1 MVIPFI
7 AVEGP
12 IGVGKTSLTEALA
25 QEFDYV
31 ALHEIVDENPFL
43 NKFYENI
50 EEWSFQTEMFFLCN
64 RYKQLGD
71 IQKHTLSENRPVVAD
86 YHIFKNLIFAKR
98 TLQEEEYEKYAE
110 IYRILTRDVPMPNII
125 VYLTAS
131 LEKLQE
137 RIELRGRTFEQQID
151 PNYLVQLAEDYAQFM
166 EDFERVH
173 PEVPVLRFD
182 GDAFDFVHSEAD
194 RAHIVREVKKVLEEM
209 K

>member
-151 PNYLVQLAEDYAQFM
+151 PNYLVQLTEDYAQFM

-182 GDAFDFVHSEAD
+182 GDAFDFVHSVSD
-194 RAHIVREVKKVLEEM
+194 RAHIVREVKRVLEE
-209 K
+209 KK

>member
-25 QEFDYV
+25 KEFDYV

>member
-12 IGVGKTSLTEALA
+12 IGVGKTSLTEALVK
-25 QEFDYV
+25 EFDYV